1 MKKQILNITC
11 NHLRILF
18 LAMLFMVFTTA
29 SLFSAVT
36 ATYDAETNIVFKVK
50 PAPYTSNDVFGAKLG
65 RFTIV
70 SDTGLIYSPV
80 LTNTTQ
86 APGNNTPINPVMMQG
101 PMKGWEYDPDYPQ
114 GQHAFHIQALT
125 YINGLGSPP
134 KVETIWNLY
143 WPLASQGSI
152 TITAN
157 PLYVDIFLVNHQ
169 ENNLNPTLTYGPARY
184 FKYDATYTF
193 LNTFNPKFSIAVANL
208 PNTRPGDYMDGTT
221 GGVQND
227 TNLGSYVTTDGKT
240 GPNTTPILDPNGP
253 TGEGS
258 NGGFIY
264 GDPPA
269 PVSYILTFKDNT
281 VPISLQDGNGV
292 GSSARFEVNEA
303 LMNLYN
309 TKPNKTYSVKI
320 KIKDD
325 SPSPN
330 AFQLLPEQSG
340 PNPINYNL
348 YWDTTT
354 SNAQIVVKN
363 GEIDWGNLK
372 ESTNPNARKLYI
384 GNISANDVAKAAS
397 GTYKS
402 TITIEIISKN

>member
-1 MKKQILNITC
+1 
-11 NHLRILF
+11 
-18 LAMLFMVFTTA
+18 MLFMVFTTA

-36 ATYDAETNIVFKVK
+36 ATYDAEKNIVFKVK

-70 SDTGLIYSPV
+70 SDTGPIYSPV
-80 LTNTTQ
+80 LTNTTP
-86 APGNNTPINPVMMQG
+86 APGINTSINPVKMQG
-101 PMKGWEYDPDYPQ
+101 PMKRYDTDPEYPQ
-114 GQHAFHIQALT
+114 GQHDFHIQALT

-134 KVETIWNLY
+134 RVETLWNSY
-143 WPLASQGSI
+143 WPLAGESSV
-152 TITAN
+152 TIPAN

-208 PNTRPGDYMDGTT
+208 PNIGPGDYMDGTT
-221 GGVQND
+221 GGVQNN

-292 GSSARFEVNEA
+292 GSDARFEVNEA
-303 LMNLYN
+303 RMTLAN
-309 TKPNKTYSVKI
+309 TKADNTYSVQI

-325 SPSPN
+325 SPSPTSL
-330 AFQLLPEQSG
+330 QLLPEQPG

-348 YWDTTT
+348 Y
-354 SNAQIVVKN
+354 
-363 GEIDWGNLK
+363 
-372 ESTNPNARKLYI
+372 
-384 GNISANDVAKAAS
+384 
-397 GTYKS
+397 
-402 TITIEIISKN
+402 